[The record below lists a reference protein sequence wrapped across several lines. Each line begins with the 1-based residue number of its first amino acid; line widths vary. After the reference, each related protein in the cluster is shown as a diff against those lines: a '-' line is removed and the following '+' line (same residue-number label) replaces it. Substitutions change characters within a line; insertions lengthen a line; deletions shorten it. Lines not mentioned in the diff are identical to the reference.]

1 MIGEC
6 LVSCYALQFH
16 ILPKSS
22 DIRTSGAALFSVQF
36 SVQAGGIEANRCVD
50 DGIVWNCY
58 NLCGQV
64 NGMLRCVKYST
75 ITGYNDSPDM
85 IYDDII

>member
-6 LVSCYALQFH
+6 PVSCYALLFH

-22 DIRTSGAALFSVQF
+22 DIRRISSRFPSGAALFSVQF

-50 DGIVWNCY
+50 DGIVITFVAKSMQWDVEMFKILDY
-58 NLCGQV
+58 NRIQ
-64 NGMLRCVKYST
+64 
-75 ITGYNDSPDM
+75 
-85 IYDDII
+85 